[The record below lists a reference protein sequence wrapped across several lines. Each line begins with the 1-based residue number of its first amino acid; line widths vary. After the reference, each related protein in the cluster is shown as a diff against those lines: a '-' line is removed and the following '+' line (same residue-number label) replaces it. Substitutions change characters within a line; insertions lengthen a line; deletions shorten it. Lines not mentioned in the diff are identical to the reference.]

1 MSKTDLTKKL
11 EDNIWCT
18 TNKIGVF
25 GCFEVTIG
33 WCGKE
38 RVDYI
43 TYDTKGIGDV
53 MK

>member
-25 GCFEVTIG
+25 GCFEVTIYRG
-33 WCGKE
+33 YEK
-38 RVDYI
+38 VYKDL
-43 TYDTKGIGDV
+43 
-53 MK
+53 